1 MNNNDVLRR
10 IRYIFDLDDSKMIA
24 TFGKANLTVTR
35 AEISD
40 WLKKDDDEAFQACT
54 DQQLATF
61 LNGFIVE
68 KRGKK
73 DGPMPEPEKRLT
85 NNIILTKLK
94 IALNLQA
101 EDMLEMLAMTEM
113 KISPHE
119 LSAFFRKPA
128 HKHYRTCKDQI
139 LRNLLRGMQMRIVDK
154 IEPKEPI
161 ERPAPKPKPAA
172 KAEPKKA
179 PAKKP
184 STFKWGKTTPTQD

>member
-10 IRYIFDLDDSKMIA
+10 IRYIFDLDDSEMIA
-24 TFGKANLTVTR
+24 IFGKANLMVSR
-35 AEISD
+35 AEVSD
-40 WLKKDDDEAFQACT
+40 WLKKDDDEAFQACS

-101 EDMLEMLAMTEM
+101 EGILGMLALTDM

-139 LRNLLRGMQMRIVDK
+139 LRNFLRGMQMHIRDK
-154 IEPKEPI
+154 VALKEVAA
-161 ERPAPKPKPAA
+161 EPKPAA
-172 KAEPKKA
+172 KTESKA
-179 PAKKP
+179 PA
-184 STFKWGKTTPTQD
+184 FKWGTPPTQK

>member
-24 TFGKANLTVTR
+24 IFGRANLTVSR
-35 AEISD
+35 AEVSD
-40 WLKKDDDEAFQACT
+40 WLKKDDDEAFQALS

-73 DGPMPEPEKRLT
+73 EGPMPEPEKRLT

-101 EDMLEMLAMTEM
+101 EDMLEMLALTEM

-154 IEPKEPI
+154 VEPKTVAEPNAAV
-161 ERPAPKPKPAA
+161 EPAPST
-172 KAEPKKA
+172 KAESKA
-179 PAKKP
+179 PA
-184 STFKWGKTTPTQD
+184 FQWGKTPPNQE

>member
-1 MNNNDVLRR
+1 M
-10 IRYIFDLDDSKMIA
+10 
-24 TFGKANLTVTR
+24 
-35 AEISD
+35 
-40 WLKKDDDEAFQACT
+40 
-54 DQQLATF
+54 
-61 LNGFIVE
+61 NGFIVE

-101 EDMLEMLAMTEM
+101 EDMLEMLALTEM

-154 IEPKEPI
+154 LEPKTVVEP
-161 ERPAPKPKPAA
+161 KAA
-172 KAEPKKA
+172 VEPTPSIKAEQKA
-179 PAKKP
+179 PA
-184 STFKWGKTTPTQD
+184 FKWGKTPPNQE